1 MKPGMRLLVV
11 ESPTKATT
19 IQSYLGAGWEVV
31 SSYGH
36 IRDLPRQELAVDTQ
50 TFRPHYV
57 LTEKGERE
65 IQKIAR
71 LAAKANEVYLA
82 TDPDREG
89 EAIAWHCMDAICQ
102 ALGTTRPI
110 FKRVVFN
117 EITKATIQHA
127 VCNTRDIDTKLVAA
141 QEARRVL
148 DRLVGY
154 TVSPRLSE
162 EAGQILS
169 AGRVQSIAVKLVVLR
184 EREIEGHTP
193 ILHHNVDLIF
203 DAGPDSWRAR
213 WDFTKLLATPSDART
228 EDQASENVE
237 QYWLDQPFATQV
249 SLLRD
254 VRVTSFKEGQSK
266 SSPPAPFISSTLQ
279 QAASVQLSMRPKKTM
294 ENAQALFASGHIT
307 YHRTDNPNISEASFA
322 DLHLAWPSLTTQHR
336 LVAQR
341 RTWKAKA
348 SAQEAHEGIRPT
360 NWLCKS
366 AGDDL
371 EQQQLYKMIWMRAVS
386 SQMEDAVFDV
396 REAMLQAPQTIN
408 GRTIEFFARGKKLRH
423 AGWKALTKGD
433 FTEEPEASTEANN
446 PVPLMS
452 VGQALR
458 AHDAELVS
466 STTKPPKRYTQA
478 SLVKKLEEE
487 GIGRPATYASILD
500 TIFTREYVSEDKKAK
515 TLMPTATGCLVNDAL
530 DPAFDFMQLQF
541 TKEMEED
548 LDLIASGVNRYQP
561 TVAKFYDG
569 LLEQMPG
576 LSVQGVA
583 KHECP
588 KCATAGVP
596 EVYLSRRKKR
606 EAQKRFWV
614 CANQHF
620 FDDEGG
626 KPLIP
631 SYSETHACLECGER
645 KMMKKRGEK
654 NHFWH
659 CDACG
664 ENFNDERGKPTATNA
679 QAKPHPTHSC
689 PACGEQNLLPQKSKF
704 GPYWKCQ
711 SCTETFKDNAGS
723 PVAKVKS
730 SVDKEHP
737 SEHACPKCSQQLLE
751 GPFPGKFGPCF
762 KCHGCNSFCS
772 SKDGRPVAKHAGGD
786 ADPVIT
792 SKQCSKC
799 GKAMTIR
806 KSARGKFFGCT
817 GYPSCKHTEQVAG
830 NV

>member
-1 MKPGMRLLVV
+1 MQLLVV

-57 LTEKGERE
+57 LTERGERE

-71 LAAKANEVYLA
+71 LAAKASEVYLA

-102 ALGTTRPI
+102 LLGTKRPV

-117 EITKATIQHA
+117 EITKSTIQNA

-154 TVSPRLSE
+154 TVSPKLSDA
-162 EAGQILS
+162 AGQILS

-184 EREIEGHTP
+184 EREISEHAP

-203 DAGPDSWRAR
+203 GLGSDSWRAR
-213 WDFTKLLATPSDART
+213 WDYSKLLNVHSSSRG
-228 EDQASENVE
+228 EDQVDDVE
-237 QYWLDQPFATQV
+237 QYWLDLPFATQV
-249 SLLRD
+249 SQLRD
-254 VRVTSFKEGQSK
+254 VRVASFKEGQSK

-279 QAASVQLSMRPKKTM
+279 QAASVQLSMRPKRTM

-307 YHRTDNPNISEASFA
+307 YHRTDNPNISDASFA
-322 DLHLAWPSLTTQHR
+322 DLLLAWPSLTTQHA
-336 LVAQR
+336 LVAHR
-341 RTWKAKA
+341 RAWKAKA

-360 NWLCKS
+360 NWLCKT
-366 AGDDL
+366 AGDDI
-371 EQQQLYKMIWMRAVS
+371 EQQQLYKLIWMRAVS
-386 SQMEDAVFDV
+386 SQMEDAIFDV
-396 REAMLQAPQTIN
+396 REATLQAPQTID

-423 AGWKALTKGD
+423 AGWKALTKSD
-433 FTEEPEASTEANN
+433 FTEESGEPAEANN
-446 PVPLMS
+446 PVPLLR
-452 VGQALR
+452 VGQTLHAD
-458 AHDAELVS
+458 DAELVS

-500 TIFTREYVSEDKKAK
+500 TILTREYVLEDKKSK
-515 TLMPTATGCLVNDAL
+515 TLSPTTTGLLVHDAL
-530 DPAFDFMQLQF
+530 DPAFDFMQIRF

-548 LDLIASGVNRYQP
+548 LDLIASGTNRYQP

-569 LLEQMPG
+569 LLEQMPA
-576 LSVQGVA
+576 LSVRGIARHQ
-583 KHECP
+583 CP
-588 KCATAGVP
+588 KCAAAGSP
-596 EVYLSRRKKR
+596 DAFLSRRKKK
-606 EAQKRFWV
+606 ETQKRFWM
-614 CANQHF
+614 CPNQHF

-626 KPLIP
+626 KPLILT
-631 SYSETHACLECGER
+631 YSETQSCIQCGEY
-645 KMMKKRGEK
+645 KMVKKRGEK
-654 NHFWH
+654 NHYWS

-664 ENFNDERGKPTATNA
+664 QNFNDERGKPVATNA

-689 PACGEQNLLPQKSKF
+689 PACGEQTLLQQKSKF

-711 SCTETFKDNAGS
+711 RCAETFKDQSGV
-723 PVAKVKS
+723 PVKKVKS
-730 SVDKEHP
+730 TVDKHSP
-737 SEHACPKCSQQLLE
+737 SEHACPNCSQHLLE
-751 GPFPGKFGPCF
+751 GPFSGKYGLCF
-762 KCHGCNSFCS
+762 KCHGCNSFCGA
-772 SKDGRPVAKHAGGD
+772 KDGRPV
-786 ADPVIT
+786 
-792 SKQCSKC
+792 SKPARSEDGPANKGKECPKC
-799 GKAMTIR
+799 GKSMAIR
-806 KSARGKFFGCT
+806 NGARGKFYGCS
-817 GYPSCKHTEQVAG
+817 GYPACKHTEQLTDTR
-830 NV
+830 

>member
-1 MKPGMRLLVV
+1 MQLLVV

-57 LTEKGERE
+57 LTERGERE

-71 LAAKANEVYLA
+71 LAAKASEVYLA

-89 EAIAWHCMDAICQ
+89 EAIAWHCMDAIC
-102 ALGTTRPI
+102 LLMGTKRPV

-117 EITKATIQHA
+117 EITKTTIQQA

-154 TVSPRLSE
+154 TVSPKLSE

-184 EREIEGHTP
+184 EREISDHVP

-203 DAGPDSWRAR
+203 DVGPESWRAK
-213 WDFTKLLATPSDART
+213 WDYSKLLTPPNSTR
-228 EDQASENVE
+228 SEVQVDDVE
-237 QYWLDQPFATQV
+237 QYWLDLPFATLV
-249 SLLRD
+249 SQLRD
-254 VRVTSFKEGQSK
+254 VRVASFKEGQSK

-279 QAASVQLSMRPKKTM
+279 QAASVQLSMRPKRTM

-322 DLHLAWPSLTTQHR
+322 DLQLAWPSLTTQHS

-341 RTWKAKA
+341 RAWKAKA

-366 AGDDL
+366 AGDDI

-396 REAMLQAPQTIN
+396 REAMLQALQTVN

-433 FTEEPEASTEANN
+433 FTEEPDASAEANN
-446 PVPLMS
+446 PVPLLS
-452 VGQALR
+452 VGQTLQ

-500 TIFTREYVSEDKKAK
+500 TILTREYVLEDKKAK
-515 TLMPTATGCLVNDAL
+515 TLMPTSTGFLVHDAL
-530 DPAFDFMQLQF
+530 DSAFDFMQIQF
-541 TKEMEED
+541 TKEMEEE
-548 LDLIASGVNRYQP
+548 LDLIASGTNRYQP

-569 LLEQMPG
+569 LIEQMPA

-588 KCATAGVP
+588 KCITAGAPGVF
-596 EVYLSRRKKR
+596 LSRRKKK
-606 EAQKRFWV
+606 ESQKRFWV
-614 CANQHF
+614 CSNQHF

-631 SYSETHACLECGER
+631 CYSETFACLACGEH
-645 KMMKKRGEK
+645 KMVKKRGEK
-654 NHFWH
+654 NHYWH

-664 ENFNDERGKPTATNA
+664 ENFNDERGKPVATNA
-679 QAKPHPTHSC
+679 QAKPHPSFLC
-689 PACGEQNLLPQKSKF
+689 PACGEQNLLPQKSKY
-704 GPYWKCQ
+704 GPYWKCL
-711 SCTETFKDNAGS
+711 SCAETFKDKDGA
-723 PVAKVKS
+723 PVSKTKS
-730 SVDKEHP
+730 AFDKDSP
-737 SEHACPKCSQQLLE
+737 SEHACPNCHQHLLE
-751 GPFPGKFGPCF
+751 GPFPGKYGLCF
-762 KCHGCNSFCS
+762 KCHGCNTFCS
-772 SKDGRPVAKHAGGD
+772 AKDGLPVAKQTRSEEEPAN
-786 ADPVIT
+786 A
-792 SKQCSKC
+792 KECAKC
-799 GKAMTIR
+799 GKTMTIR
-806 KSARGKFFGCT
+806 KGARGKFYGCS
-817 GYPSCKHTEQVAG
+817 GYPACKHTEQLADTR
-830 NV
+830 